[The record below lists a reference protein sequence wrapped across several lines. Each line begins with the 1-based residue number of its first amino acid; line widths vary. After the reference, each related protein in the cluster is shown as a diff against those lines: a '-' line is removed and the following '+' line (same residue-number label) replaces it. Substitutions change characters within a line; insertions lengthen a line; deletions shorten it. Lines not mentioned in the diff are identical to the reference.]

1 MQPFDQLR
9 VAIIIHVG
17 SDSLTVGRRQDA
29 SRPYRDDLRCYRK
42 TPA

>member
-9 VAIIIHVG
+9 VAIIHVG

-29 SRPYRDDLRCYRK
+29 PPYRDDLHCY
-42 TPA
+42 